1 MTLAREGMRALA
13 GGRSR
18 SRRSGAS
25 STSGTVAVPSAGHRD
40 RPRAAAQ
47 RTSAAR
53 YRGDWRGALP
63 ATSWQAKDD
72 GRPDPGEIVWAWVPY
87 EEDHRQGKDRPVLL
101 VGEDGDWLLGLQVTS
116 QDHDL
121 DAEQEARAGRRWI
134 DIGAGAWDREGRR
147 SEVRVNR
154 IVRLDPAAVRREGAV
169 LDERVFAAVVEAV
182 RAVAAG
188 RNYDDDPV

>member
-1 MTLAREGMRALA
+1 M
-13 GGRSR
+13 
-18 SRRSGAS
+18 
-25 STSGTVAVPSAGHRD
+25 
-40 RPRAAAQ
+40 
-47 RTSAAR
+47 
-53 YRGDWRGALP
+53 
-63 ATSWQAKDD
+63 
-72 GRPDPGEIVWAWVPY
+72 PY

-188 RNYDDDPV
+188 RNYDNDPV

>member
-1 MTLAREGMRALA
+1 MSEYPGDFT
-13 GGRSR
+13 
-18 SRRSGAS
+18 
-25 STSGTVAVPSAGHRD
+25 GTPDLRWAPTPDDPRPS
-40 RPRAAAQ
+40 
-47 RTSAAR
+47 
-53 YRGDWRGALP
+53 
-63 ATSWQAKDD
+63 
-72 GRPDPGEIVWAWVPY
+72 PGEVVWAWVPY